1 MTALSAR
8 AFYTSCV
15 AVFQRL
21 LPSVGIRLVSLASRV
36 TADLAARRVAAWR
49 VIHGFF
55 ASMYSG
61 NTCRQSST
69 RIISDVQRIESVEIC
84 WMTRRNALILS

>member
-8 AFYTSCV
+8 AFYTSRV

-36 TADLAARRVAAWR
+36 TADLAARAVAAWR
-49 VIHGFF
+49 VIHGYL
-55 ASMYSG
+55 SHLS
-61 NTCRQSST
+61 NN
-69 RIISDVQRIESVEIC
+69 ISEI
-84 WMTRRNALILS
+84 L